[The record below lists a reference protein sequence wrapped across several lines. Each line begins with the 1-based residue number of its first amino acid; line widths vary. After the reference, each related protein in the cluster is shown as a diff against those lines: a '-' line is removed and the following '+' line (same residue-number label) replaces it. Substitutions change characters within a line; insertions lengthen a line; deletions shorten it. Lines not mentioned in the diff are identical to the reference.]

1 MDEIG
6 GIFVTYKEIL
16 NTLNPEVWR
25 GLSDDEKID
34 YFQSLENCMA
44 MENNRE
50 NCKVNGKF
58 LYTGEE
64 GVVLGAYNPKTR
76 EIDINV
82 SQFDEY
88 SLYGKEPSRL
98 TKTCLHEGRHALQH
112 QVAKGNVK
120 YPDSE
125 VAEKWQHNLE
135 EGNYISYKRN
145 PKAYY
150 NQPVER
156 DAREFAETRYE
167 ALLAEKANMEISQD
181 DSVDIEEAAKVFS
194 NQMESDQTLAADYQS
209 IGNGEHTGQRM

>member
-1 MDEIG
+1 M
-6 GIFVTYKEIL
+6 TYKEIL
-16 NTLNPEVWR
+16 NTLNPDVWR
-25 GLSDDEKID
+25 SLSDDEKID

-44 MENNRE
+44 MESNRDS
-50 NCKVNGKF
+50 CKVNGKF

-64 GVVLGAYNPKTR
+64 GVVLGAYDPETR

-98 TKTCLHEGRHALQH
+98 TQTCLHEGRHALQH
-112 QVAKGNVK
+112 QVVEGKVK
-120 YPDSE
+120 FPDSE
-125 VAEKWQHNLE
+125 IAEEWRHNLE

-156 DAREFAETRYE
+156 DARKFAETRYA
-167 ALLAEKANMEISQD
+167 ALLDEKEKMEISHD
-181 DSVDIEEAAKVFS
+181 EIVDINEAAKVFS
-194 NQMESDQTLAADYQS
+194 NQMESNQNLAADYQS
-209 IGNGEHTGQRM
+209 IGNGEHAGQRM

>member
-1 MDEIG
+1 M
-6 GIFVTYKEIL
+6 TYKEIL
-16 NTLNPEVWR
+16 NTLNSEVWCR
-25 GLSDDEKID
+25 LSDDEKID

-44 MENNRE
+44 MESNRDS
-50 NCKVNGKF
+50 CKVNGKF

-64 GVVLGAYNPKTR
+64 GVVLGVYNPETR

-98 TKTCLHEGRHALQH
+98 TQTCLHEGRHALQH
-112 QVAKGNVK
+112 QVAEGKVK
-120 YPDSE
+120 FPDSE
-125 VAEKWQHNLE
+125 VAEEWRHNLE

-156 DAREFAETRYE
+156 DAREFAETRYA
-167 ALLAEKANMEISQD
+167 ALLAEKEKMEISQG
-181 DSVDIEEAAKVFS
+181 DSVDIKEASMVFA
-194 NQMESDQTLAADYQS
+194 NQMESDQKIAADYQS
-209 IGNGEHTGQRM
+209 IVNGEHVGQRM

>member
-25 GLSDDEKID
+25 SLSDEEKID

-44 MENNRE
+44 MESNRD

-58 LYTGEE
+58 LYTGKE
-64 GVVLGAYNPKTR
+64 GVVLGAYNPETR

-82 SQFDEY
+82 SQFDES

-98 TKTCLHEGRHALQH
+98 TQTCLHEGRHALQH
-112 QVAKGNVK
+112 QVAEGKVK
-120 YPDSE
+120 YIDSE
-125 VAEKWQHNLE
+125 VAEEWRNNLE

-167 ALLAEKANMEISQD
+167 ALLVEKTNMEISQD
-181 DSVDIEEAAKVFS
+181 DSVDIKEAAMVFS
-194 NQMESDQTLAADYQS
+194 NQMESDQNMVADYQS
-209 IGNGEHTGQRM
+209 IGNGEYVGQRM

>member
-1 MDEIG
+1 M
-6 GIFVTYKEIL
+6 TYKEIL
-16 NTLNPEVWR
+16 NTLNPEIWR
-25 GLSDDEKID
+25 NLSEEEKMD

-44 MENNRE
+44 MESNRDS
-50 NCKVNGKF
+50 CKVNGKF

-64 GVVLGAYNPKTR
+64 GVVLGAYNPETR

-88 SLYGKEPSRL
+88 SLYGNEPSRL
-98 TKTCLHEGRHALQH
+98 TQTCLHEGRHALQH
-112 QVAKGNVK
+112 QVAEGTVK
-120 YPDSE
+120 YPDSK
-125 VAEKWQHNLE
+125 VAEEWRHNLE

-181 DSVDIEEAAKVFS
+181 DSVDINEAAKVFS
-194 NQMESDQTLAADYQS
+194 HQMESDQNIAADFQS
-209 IGNGEHTGQRM
+209 IGNGEHAGQRM

>member
-98 TKTCLHEGRHALQH
+98 TQTCLHEGRHALQH
-112 QVAKGNVK
+112 QVAEGKVK

-181 DSVDIEEAAKVFS
+181 DSVDIEEVAKVFS

-209 IGNGEHTGQRM
+209 IGNGEHAAQRM